1 MKQSFILTAFLTL
14 TVLFLFF
21 SLLAYRPDPSS
32 IIMAGGLLLLFSL
45 AIYVFFEI
53 RKSIQLCER
62 QTKKM

>member
-1 MKQSFILTAFLTL
+1 MKQSFILTAFLTF
-14 TVLFLFF
+14 TVLFSFF
-21 SLLAYRPDPSS
+21 SLFAYRPDPSY
-32 IIMAGGLLLLFSL
+32 IIMAGGLLLLLSL